1 LKYFL
6 DACISNHFASS
17 LREFG
22 EDVEHLN
29 ERYKKDPGDKI
40 WIPEICKEG
49 RIIITC
55 DLAQTKVRGK
65 TAVEC
70 RLYQRHRGIAYFLP
84 RSFSGWLIWR
94 QAAVFFRC
102 WEAIVTE
109 SAAAK
114 RGELF
119 DVSDTGKIAPKH
131 IRKVN

>member
-1 LKYFL
+1 MKYFL
-6 DACISNHFASS
+6 DACISQRIASA
-17 LREFG
+17 LREFD

-29 ERYKKDPGDKI
+29 ERYKKDSGDKI
-40 WIPEICKEG
+40 WIPEICKEA
-49 RIIITC
+49 RIIVTC
-55 DLAQTKVRGK
+55 DVAQTKVRGK

-70 RLYQRHRGIAYFLP
+70 HLYQRHRGIAYFLP

-102 WEAIVTE
+102 WESIVAEAQT
-109 SAAAK
+109 AK

-119 DVSDTGKIAPKH
+119 DVSETGKIAVKH